1 MPPNTL
7 TGNEPTESRPD
18 LTTLRRL
25 QNVRGFPAVS
35 ILLSTSPSNRLTETD
50 SAALERLIAQAA
62 DRLHAEAGTAAD
74 HLGARMRS
82 LFDRASTLPADRAMA
97 LYVHANHA
105 EIVRLPMPIHN
116 RVVIAE
122 TFATGDVV
130 MAFRHAPHYLLLTLG
145 EAATRLFNGHGRWL
159 EERNAE
165 RFRAVNPWRGAS
177 NLRAVGWAID
187 ASVAYAGRQ
196 RTYLRRIEAAL
207 DAIEP
212 SGDVPVVL
220 AGDRSLCAA
229 FLELTARP
237 ERVVGTVPC
246 DDCTE
251 IDAVGRLAGRLM
263 AGRVSRLQHKALAAM
278 ESADM
283 QGRMVSGIAE
293 VWPAVIRGEGETLLV
308 EESTTWPARIS
319 GDGLGLRSAAPEGDR
334 GVVADVIGELA
345 WAVTFYGGD
354 VVVVSTGALKA
365 FSGIALILRS
375 PRTVNDLEMAGM
387 ETAGTERSSS
397 WGG

>member
-7 TGNEPTESRPD
+7 TGDEPIESRSD

-35 ILLSTSPSNRLTETD
+35 ILLSTSPSDRLTETD
-50 SAALERLIAQAA
+50 AATLDRLIAHAA
-62 DRLHAEAGTAAD
+62 DRLHAEAAAVAD
-74 HLGARMRS
+74 QLGARMRS
-82 LFDRASTLPADRAMA
+82 LFERTSTLSADRAMA
-97 LYVHANHA
+97 LYVHADHA
-105 EIVRLPMPIHN
+105 EIVRLPMPVRN
-116 RVVIAE
+116 RVVVAE
-122 TFATGDVV
+122 TFATGDLV

-165 RFRAVNPWRGAS
+165 RFRAVNPWRGAGS
-177 NLRAVGWAID
+177 LRAVGWAID

-196 RTYLRRIEAAL
+196 RAYLRRIEAAL
-207 DAIEP
+207 DAVEP
-212 SGDVPVVL
+212 SSDVPVVL

-229 FLELTARP
+229 FLELTACP

-246 DDCTE
+246 DDRTE

-263 AGRVSRLQHKALAAM
+263 TGRVSRLEHKALAAVD
-278 ESADM
+278 SADM
-283 QGRMVSGIAE
+283 QGRMASGISE
-293 VWPAVIRGEGETLLV
+293 VWPAVLRGEGETLLV
-308 EESTTWPARIS
+308 EESTTWPARIT
-319 GDGLGLRSAAPEGDR
+319 GDGLGLRPAAPEGDR

-345 WAVTFYGGD
+345 WAITFYGGD

-365 FSGIALILRS
+365 FDGIALILRS
-375 PRTVNDLEMAGM
+375 PRTMNDLVMAGL
-387 ETAGTERSSS
+387 EPAGTERSSS